1 MEETSITTASE
12 SSPVTQEETLYTVVE
27 DLAADYVSYAK
38 FDSAKEK
45 EKFNENIEEML
56 AKLEEFCGMV
66 DAIRADNNIC
76 LTETLPRIQKKCL
89 QMQEIF
95 ERVDKLEAFVGVVKG
110 NVAVLEECVNK
121 AEDEMGSLSGLKK
134 MLSSFV
140 GPKKPVSKSDKKAVF
155 EPPEIFSTKD
165 YFPQPQGSNQTEE
178 GGSAEK

>member
-66 DAIRADNNIC
+66 DA
-76 LTETLPRIQKKCL
+76 
-89 QMQEIF
+89 
-95 ERVDKLEAFVGVVKG
+95 AFVGVVKG